1 MDTALAPRLAF
12 LCLSTNRGT
21 PASPAPPCLPSG
33 DRRQEGGG
41 GDSLDRGPGAVDCYS
56 AAWVVGGEVANCVRT
71 PGPGPQDGAW
81 GPVFIKTPVHP
92 PRHIFITS
100 KGQDLAPPS
109 SELASHCPPGWGT
122 PPLPWLVTEGVG
134 QGWGAPPVHTLP
146 YQPPGI
152 TAGFVF
158 ILIFLVLIF
167 FNKNFHFKHI
177 YTEGI
182 CAVYWGELDPELEG
196 VGPGG
201 GQRLKGAPTLSL
213 HVPVSPWPSPQPF
226 SPQFSLSNC
235 EVLAFRGLHSPPL
248 CWGSSQPPRPP
259 PPSPSA

>member
-1 MDTALAPRLAF
+1 M
-12 LCLSTNRGT
+12 
-21 PASPAPPCLPSG
+21 
-33 DRRQEGGG
+33 
-41 GDSLDRGPGAVDCYS
+41 
-56 AAWVVGGEVANCVRT
+56 
-71 PGPGPQDGAW
+71 
-81 GPVFIKTPVHP
+81 FIKTPLRP

-100 KGQDLAPPS
+100 KGQDLAPHPQN
-109 SELASHCPPGWGT
+109 LQAIAPRLGNT
-122 PPLPWLVTEGVG
+122 PLPRLVTEGVG

-201 GQRLKGAPTLSL
+201 GQWLKGAPTLSL
-213 HVPVSPWPSPQPF
+213 HVRVPLALLPVLF
-226 SPQFSLSNC
+226 SSVFSFKL
-235 EVLAFRGLHSPPL
+235 
-248 CWGSSQPPRPP
+248 
-259 PPSPSA
+259 